1 MKIGNLKLLVF
12 SLILCLGA
20 GAIGSVFTTSAIG
33 TWYTTLNKPSFNP
46 PNFIF
51 APVWTTLYIL
61 MAVSFYLVLIS
72 KVKDKQLAVRLFLV
86 QLFLNIFWSVLFFG
100 LHSPLLALFDII
112 LLWILILLTIKYFYK
127 ISHSTSYLLIPYL
140 LWVSFAIILNLSIAL
155 LNP

>member
-1 MKIGNLKLLVF
+1 MKAKDIKLLVF

-33 TWYTTLNKPSFNP
+33 TWYATLNKPSFNP

-51 APVWTTLYIL
+51 VPVWTMLYIL

-72 KVKDKQLAVRLFLV
+72 KVKDKQLAVRLFIA
-86 QLFLNIFWSVLFFG
+86 QLFLNIFWSVFFFG

-112 LLWILILLTIKYFYK
+112 LLWILILLAIKYFYK
-127 ISHSTSYLLIPYL
+127 ISHSASYLLIPYL
-140 LWVSFAIILNLSIAL
+140 LWVSFAGVLNFSIVL